1 MMVRGNLLELQVAR
15 PREPQELA
23 SFFVDQSVQQ
33 DGAVHMA
40 SRVDPLFLLL
50 PVLYKHA
57 TKWCP
62 LDQALAEGG
71 CGSLRG
77 LKHLDANKLCDV
89 NGERVNRG
97 RVFACEGNR
106 RRRGQEEQQ
115 RQTVSNDTPTPTIC
129 IPSHYLVHLI
139 MPRPLRA
146 HLSHVQQQRSPR
158 SRSWRV
164 RRDCRLPQTEWAQTT
179 C

>member
-1 MMVRGNLLELQVAR
+1 MLILYAIHINETTGEATKFMMIGDNLLELQVAR

-23 SFFVDQSVQQ
+23 SFFVDQAVQQ

-50 PVLYKHA
+50 PVLCKHA

-77 LKHLDANKLCDV
+77 LRHLDANKLCDV
-89 NGERVNRG
+89 NGESGAPRAFGVRG
-97 RVFACEGNR
+97 GDGVR
-106 RRRGQEEQQ
+106 RGSGQEE
-115 RQTVSNDTPTPTIC
+115 
-129 IPSHYLVHLI
+129 
-139 MPRPLRA
+139 
-146 HLSHVQQQRSPR
+146 
-158 SRSWRV
+158 
-164 RRDCRLPQTEWAQTT
+164 
-179 C
+179 